1 MRVVE
6 EEVAAA
12 VNESELNWPRSELQ
26 ETSLDCG
33 VWVWVWVSLFV
44 LLCLLFSISMVAPFT
59 IAVRSQRVYVGR
71 HNRSATAMHVQR
83 IYKMS

>member
-33 VWVWVWVSLFV
+33 VWVWVSLFV
-44 LLCLLFSISMVAPFT
+44 LLCLLLSISMVAPFT
-59 IAVRSQRVYVGR
+59 IAARSPRIYAGR
-71 HNRSATAMHVQR
+71 HYRSATAMHVQR
-83 IYKMS
+83 IYKMP